1 MTHLFNIINKFID
14 KQNKFKTFLIIDF
27 ITIFCILFSILFF
40 DISIAFIHIAIFM
53 WIFNFDKKITNYIL
67 NFYLTKKYRL
77 NNKKR
82 IDIFNIEDKQV
93 LELFL
98 EMINFNDIN
107 EKEIEFLEFIKN
119 EDNIKIIY
127 KKIPEIEIIKSI
139 LYPKSQNY
147 LINNI
152 VDHYFKD
159 EKELFSLHLEKIE
172 IINKFN
178 FYSENIKKEN
188 NELYHILEPRYISF
202 MRKNNIPVKL
212 EEKSLIFSI

>member
-14 KQNKFKTFLIIDF
+14 KQNKFKTFLIID
-27 ITIFCILFSILFF
+27 ILTIFFIVFCILFF
-40 DISIAFIHIAIFM
+40 DISIAFIHIPIFM

-77 NNKKR
+77 NNNKR

-98 EMINFNDIN
+98 EMINFNDIDK
-107 EKEIEFLEFIKN
+107 KEIEFLELIKN

-147 LINNI
+147 IINYI
-152 VDHYFKD
+152 VDHYFKN
-159 EKELFSLHLEKIE
+159 EKELFSLYLEKIE

-188 NELYHILEPRYISF
+188 NELYHILEPRYILF
-202 MRKNNIPVKL
+202 MRQNNIPVKL